1 MQVYN
6 YNFKGY
12 AFKAGIVGIKIK
24 LICKLDINLRKQCY
38 FIENYNNTFIRV
50 FKISYKSM
58 KVLKDIFENTDISY
72 LNELIISFND
82 ELKRLEI
89 LYSIN
94 GILHCINDRIKYIYK
109 YI

>member
-1 MQVYN
+1 MQVHN

-12 AFKAGIVGIKIK
+12 AFKAGTVGIKIK
-24 LICKLDINLRKQCY
+24 LICKLDINFKKQCY
-38 FIENYNNTFIRV
+38 FIEDYNNTYIRV
-50 FKISYKSM
+50 FKISYKSL
-58 KVLKDIFENTDISY
+58 KELKDIFENTDIKY
-72 LNELIISFND
+72 LNELIMSFND

-94 GILHCINDRIKYIYK
+94 GKLHCINDRIKYTYK

>member
-6 YNFKGY
+6 YSFKGY
-12 AFKAGIVGIKIK
+12 AFKTGIIGIKIK
-24 LICKLDINLRKQCY
+24 LVCKLDTNLKRQCY
-38 FIENYNNTFIRV
+38 FIEDYNNTSIRV

-58 KVLKDIFENTDISY
+58 NILKDIFDNTNINY
-72 LNELIISFND
+72 LNELIISFNE

-89 LYSIN
+89 LYSV
-94 GILHCINDRIKYIYK
+94 GGRLHCINDRIKYTYK